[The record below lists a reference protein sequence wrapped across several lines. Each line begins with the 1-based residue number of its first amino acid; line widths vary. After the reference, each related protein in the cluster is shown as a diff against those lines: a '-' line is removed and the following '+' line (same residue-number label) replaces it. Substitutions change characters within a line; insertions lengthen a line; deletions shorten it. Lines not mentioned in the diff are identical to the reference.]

1 MSIRMR
7 RQLSPTAQLLRS
19 SRLFAVPNALPTPSM
34 DIAVSGTLKSSKT
47 ATIPYPTR
55 QAIATPASSLGR
67 GDWGLKR
74 PLPLKS
80 TTRTSRPVLRLLSND
95 TIEHITDFDSAQDHV
110 QTLQKWTEMGIA
122 LSYGGK
128 RERDPSKM
136 TNGQK
141 GAFERSIDST
151 DPDDEHMV
159 KRWKYKGPWLAS
171 LDAKKFQKYITHK
184 LSKRKDEFRAH
195 LAEYIRLKVVKARR
209 DEAQRHGRDISL
221 ISDEVSADD
230 LKVHYRLFRQELQE
244 VTITS
249 ELVQQ
254 IVIPFLDL
262 PPVQVEPYSQSLG
275 PSMDQFTV
283 SHDTTPLTTHP
294 SAGLSYLRSNTYM
307 YNHPLLGPQQYKQPT
322 PARVLIPARTSTGGR
337 GRAILGV
344 AGIAADDSESD
355 SVKGGGSFSANSG
368 VAFLDTETEGGKK
381 IWVSSSGANI
391 TPDARIMLH
400 LARAPREAVE
410 VGLGRLEEA
419 PPPGVKKAPVVMP
432 FGGARLDEPLA

>member
-1 MSIRMR
+1 
-7 RQLSPTAQLLRS
+7 QLSPTAQLLRN
-19 SRLFAVPNALPTPSM
+19 SRLFAIPNALPAPNM
-34 DIAVSGTLKSSKT
+34 DIAVAGTLKSSKT

-80 TTRTSRPVLRLLSND
+80 TTRTSRPALRLLSND

-122 LSYGGK
+122 MSYGGK
-128 RERDPSKM
+128 RERDPSKADNRQ
-136 TNGQK
+136 TS
-141 GAFERSIDST
+141 AFERSVDST

-159 KRWKYKGPWLAS
+159 KRWKHKGPWLAS
-171 LDAKKFQKYITHK
+171 LDAKKFKDYITRK
-184 LSKRKDEFRAH
+184 LSKRKGEFRAY

-209 DEAQRHGRDISL
+209 DDAQRNGGDASL
-221 ISDEVSADD
+221 ISEEVSADD
-230 LKVHYRLFRQELQE
+230 LKIHYRLFRQELQE
-244 VTITS
+244 VAVTS
-249 ELVQQ
+249 ELVQR

-262 PPVQVEPYSQSLG
+262 PPIQVEPYQFVDG
-275 PSMDQFTV
+275 PQMDQYTV
-283 SHDTTPLTTHP
+283 AYNTTPMTTHP
-294 SAGLSYLRSNTYM
+294 SAGLSYLRSNAYM

-322 PARVLIPARTSTGGR
+322 PARVLIPAKTSTGGR

-355 SVKGGGSFSANSG
+355 YIKGTNNFSSNSG

-381 IWVSSSGANI
+381 VWVSSSGANI

-410 VGLGRLEEA
+410 VGQGRLEEA
-419 PPPGVKKAPVVMP
+419 P
-432 FGGARLDEPLA
+432 